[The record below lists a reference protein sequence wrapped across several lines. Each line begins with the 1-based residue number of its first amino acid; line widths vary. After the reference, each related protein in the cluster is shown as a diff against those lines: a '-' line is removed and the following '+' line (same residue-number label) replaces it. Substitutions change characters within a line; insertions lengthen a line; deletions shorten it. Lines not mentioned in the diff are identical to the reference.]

1 VTPGADYAGDP
12 GGRQTNE
19 ESIMAVG
26 HQVPSSQREALKDEF
41 ASIPP
46 AAPEPTHSER
56 ARTLLHATKAGS
68 LATISVDFP
77 GYPFGSVVSYA
88 LDRLGRPLLLLSDI
102 AEHTRNLQ
110 ADPRA
115 SLMATEDDRPGDVL
129 ALGRVTLI
137 GDLSAVPAEEVDGIR
152 ESYLGVHPNAVYVGF
167 GDFNFYRL
175 DVSSVR
181 YVGGFGHMSWVEA
194 DEYSSAEPDPLRP
207 EQTSIL
213 EHMNNDH
220 ADSLVVYA
228 KAFGVVPDA
237 TGATM
242 LTCDRYG
249 FDLLI
254 EAPGGKQAVRIP
266 FGVSTDTPDAVRKA
280 MIRLVTEG
288 RETLG

>member
-1 VTPGADYAGDP
+1 
-12 GGRQTNE
+12 
-19 ESIMAVG
+19 MAVG
-26 HQVPSSQREALKDEF
+26 HQVTSTQREAFKDDF

-56 ARTLLHATKAGS
+56 ARTLLHATKTGS

-88 LDRLGRPLLLLSDI
+88 LDDDGQPLLLLSDI

-110 ADPRA
+110 ADSRA

-137 GDLSAVPAEEVDGIR
+137 GDLSAVPDGKVPAVR
-152 ESYLGVHPNAVYVGF
+152 EAYLAVHPKALYADF

-181 YVGGFGHMSWVEA
+181 YVGGFGHMSWVDA
-194 DEYSSAEPDPLRP
+194 DSYAAAEPDPLRA

-228 KAFGVVPDA
+228 KAFGGVADA

-254 EAPGGKQAVRIP
+254 EAPSGKQAVRIP
-266 FGVSTDTPDAVRKA
+266 FGQSTDTPDEVRKA

-288 RETLG
+288 RELLG

>member
-1 VTPGADYAGDP
+1 
-12 GGRQTNE
+12 
-19 ESIMAVG
+19 MAVG
-26 HQVPSSQREALKDEF
+26 HQVTSAQRESLKEEF
-41 ASIPP
+41 ASLPP
-46 AAPEPTHSER
+46 PAPEPTHAER
-56 ARTLLHATKAGS
+56 ARTLLNATKVGS

-88 LDRLGRPLLLLSDI
+88 LDEEGRPLLLLSDI
-102 AEHTRNLQ
+102 AEHTRNLRV
-110 ADPRA
+110 DSRA

-137 GDLSAVPAEEVDGIR
+137 GDLSAVPDDEKDLVRAR
-152 ESYLGVHPNAVYVGF
+152 YLAAHPNAVYVDF

-194 DEYSSAEPDPLRP
+194 ADYAAAEPDPLRS

-213 EHMNNDH
+213 EHMNHDH

-228 KAFGVVPDA
+228 KVFGGVPDA
-237 TGATM
+237 TGGTM

-254 EAPGGKQAVRIP
+254 EAPSGKQAVRIP
-266 FGVSTDTPDAVRKA
+266 FGQQTDTPEAVRKA
-280 MIRLVTEG
+280 MIGLVTEG
-288 RETLG
+288 RAKLGV

>member
-1 VTPGADYAGDP
+1 
-12 GGRQTNE
+12 
-19 ESIMAVG
+19 MAVG
-26 HQVPSSQREALKDEF
+26 HQVPSTQREALKDEF

-46 AAPEPTHSER
+46 AAPEPTHAER
-56 ARTLLHATKAGS
+56 ARTLLHATKSGS
-68 LATISVDFP
+68 LATISADFP

-88 LDRLGRPLLLLSDI
+88 LDEAGRPLLLLSDL

-137 GDLSAVPAEEVDGIR
+137 GDLNTVPDDEREAVR
-152 ESYLGVHPNAVYVGF
+152 ETYLAVHPNAVYVDF

-194 DEYSSAEPDPLRP
+194 ADYAAAEPDPLRS

-228 KAFGVVPDA
+228 KAFGGTPDA

-254 EAPGGKQAVRIP
+254 EAPSGKQAVRIP
-266 FGVSTDTPDAVRKA
+266 FGESTATPDAVRQA
-280 MIRLVTEG
+280 MIRLVAEG
-288 RETLG
+288 RAALQG

>member
-1 VTPGADYAGDP
+1 
-12 GGRQTNE
+12 
-19 ESIMAVG
+19 MAVG
-26 HQVPSSQREALKDEF
+26 HQVTSAQRESFKEEF

-46 AAPEPTHSER
+46 AAPEPTHAER
-56 ARTLLHATKAGS
+56 ARTLLHATKVGS

-88 LDRLGRPLLLLSDI
+88 LDDAGRPLLLLSDL
-102 AEHTRNLQ
+102 AEHTRNLH
-110 ADPRA
+110 ADSRA

-137 GDLSAVPAEEVDGIR
+137 GDLSAVPADAVEGVR
-152 ESYLGVHPNAVYVGF
+152 ALYLAAHPSAVYVDF

-181 YVGGFGHMSWVEA
+181 YVGGFGHMSWVDA
-194 DEYSSAEPDPLRP
+194 DDYAAARPDPLRS

-228 KAFGVVPDA
+228 KAFGGVPDA
-237 TGATM
+237 TGGTM

-254 EAPGGKQAVRIP
+254 EAPSGKQAVRIP
-266 FGVSTDTPDAVRKA
+266 FGDSTDTPDAVREA

-288 RETLG
+288 RQKLA

>member
-1 VTPGADYAGDP
+1 MTVGNQASSTQHGAL
-12 GGRQTNE
+12 R
-19 ESIMAVG
+19 
-26 HQVPSSQREALKDEF
+26 DEF
-41 ASIPP
+41 ASVPP

-56 ARTLLHATKAGS
+56 ARTLLHATKVGS

-88 LDRLGRPLLLLSDI
+88 LDDAGRPLLLLSDL

-110 ADPRA
+110 ADSRA

-137 GDLSAVPAEEVDGIR
+137 GDLSAVPEEDVEMVR
-152 ESYLGVHPNAVYVGF
+152 ALYLTAHPRALYADF

-194 DEYSSAEPDPLRP
+194 GDYASARPDPLRA

-220 ADSLVVYA
+220 AESLVVYA
-228 KAFGVVPDA
+228 KAFGGVPDA
-237 TGATM
+237 MGATM
-242 LTCDRYG
+242 ITCDRYG
-249 FDLLI
+249 FDLLV
-254 EAPGGKQAVRIP
+254 EAPSGKQAVRIP

-280 MIRLVTEG
+280 MVRLVTEG
-288 RETLG
+288 RERLG

>member
-1 VTPGADYAGDP
+1 
-12 GGRQTNE
+12 
-19 ESIMAVG
+19 MAVG
-26 HQVPSSQREALKDEF
+26 HQVSSTQRESLKDEF

-46 AAPEPTHSER
+46 AAPEPTHAER
-56 ARTLLHATKAGS
+56 ARTLVHATRVGAF
-68 LATISVDFP
+68 ATVSVDFP

-88 LDRLGRPLLLLSDI
+88 LDDDGNPILLLSDI
-102 AEHTRNLQ
+102 AEHTRNLK
-110 ADPRA
+110 ADARA

-137 GDLSAVPAEEVDGIR
+137 GDLESVPSEQREAIR
-152 ESYLGVHPNAVYVGF
+152 ATYLAAHPKALYADF

-175 DVSSVR
+175 AVNSVR

-194 DEYSSAEPDPLRP
+194 ADYAASEADPLRS

-220 ADSLVVYA
+220 ADALVIYA
-228 KAFGVVPDA
+228 KTFGNAPQA

-249 FDLLI
+249 FDMLI
-254 EAPGGKQAVRIP
+254 EAPDGKHAVRVP
-266 FGVSTDTPDAVRKA
+266 FGESIDTPDAVRQA
-280 MIRLVTEG
+280 MIRLVAEG
-288 RETLG
+288 RKLLS

>member
-1 VTPGADYAGDP
+1 
-12 GGRQTNE
+12 
-19 ESIMAVG
+19 MAVG
-26 HQVPSSQREALKDEF
+26 HQVPNAQRDALKDEF

-46 AAPEPTHSER
+46 AAPEPTRSER
-56 ARTLLHATKAGS
+56 ARTLLHATKTGS

-77 GYPFGSVVSYA
+77 GYPFGSVVTYA
-88 LDRLGRPLLLLSDI
+88 LDELGRPLLLLSDL

-110 ADPRA
+110 ADSRA

-137 GDLSAVPAEEVDGIR
+137 GDLSAVPAEELDSVR
-152 ESYLGVHPNAVYVGF
+152 ETYLAVHPKALYIDF
-167 GDFNFYRL
+167 DDFNLYRL

-181 YVGGFGHMSWVEA
+181 YVGGFGHMSWVDA
-194 DEYSSAEPDPLRP
+194 DEYSTAQPDPLRSD
-207 EQTSIL
+207 QTSIL
-213 EHMNNDH
+213 EHMNTDH

-228 KAFGVVPDA
+228 KAFGGVPDA

-242 LTCDRYG
+242 LNCDRYG

-254 EAPGGKQAVRIP
+254 EAPSGKQAVRIP

-288 RETLG
+288 RERL

>member
-1 VTPGADYAGDP
+1 
-12 GGRQTNE
+12 
-19 ESIMAVG
+19 MAVG
-26 HQVPSSQREALKDEF
+26 HQVPSAQRESLKEEF

-46 AAPEPTHSER
+46 AAPEPTHAER
-56 ARTLLHATKAGS
+56 ARTLLHATKVGS

-88 LDRLGRPLLLLSDI
+88 LDDSGRPLLLLSDL

-110 ADPRA
+110 ADSRA

-137 GDLSAVPAEEVDGIR
+137 GDLSAVPADEVDEVR
-152 ESYLGVHPNAVYVGF
+152 ARYLAAHPNAVYVDF

-181 YVGGFGHMSWVEA
+181 YVGGFGHMSWVDAA
-194 DEYSSAEPDPLRP
+194 DYVAAGPDPLRP

-228 KAFGVVPDA
+228 KAFGGVPDA
-237 TGATM
+237 TGGTM

-254 EAPGGKQAVRIP
+254 EAPSGKQAVRIP
-266 FGVSTDTPDAVRKA
+266 FGAATDTPEAVRNS

-288 RETLG
+288 REKVGL

>member
-1 VTPGADYAGDP
+1 
-12 GGRQTNE
+12 
-19 ESIMAVG
+19 MAVG
-26 HQVPSSQREALKDEF
+26 HRVPSAQRESLKDEF

-56 ARTLLHATKAGS
+56 ARTLLHATKTGS

-88 LDRLGRPLLLLSDI
+88 LDELGRPLLLLSDL

-110 ADPRA
+110 ADSRA

-137 GDLSAVPAEEVDGIR
+137 GDLSAVPKEDLADVR
-152 ESYLGVHPNAVYVGF
+152 EAYLTVHPNTVYVDF

-194 DEYSSAEPDPLRP
+194 DEYTAARPDPLRS

-228 KAFGVVPDA
+228 KAFGGAPEA

-254 EAPGGKQAVRIP
+254 EAPTGKQAVRIP
-266 FGVSTDTPDAVRKA
+266 FGAATDTPDAVRQA

-288 RETLG
+288 RRQLG

>member
-1 VTPGADYAGDP
+1 
-12 GGRQTNE
+12 
-19 ESIMAVG
+19 MAVG
-26 HQVPSSQREALKDEF
+26 HQVSSAQRESLKDEF
-41 ASIPP
+41 SSIPP

-56 ARTLLHATKAGS
+56 ARTLLHSTKTGS

-88 LDRLGRPLLLLSDI
+88 LDELGRPLLLLSDL

-110 ADPRA
+110 ADSRA

-137 GDLSAVPAEEVDGIR
+137 GDLSGVPADELEAVR
-152 ESYLGVHPNAVYVGF
+152 ATYLAVHPNAVYVDF

-181 YVGGFGHMSWVEA
+181 YVGGFGHMSWVDA
-194 DEYSSAEPDPLRP
+194 DEYSSAQPDPLRS

-220 ADSLVVYA
+220 GDAMVVYA
-228 KAFGVVPDA
+228 KAFGGVADA

-254 EAPGGKQAVRIP
+254 EAPSGKQAVRIP
-266 FGVSTDTPDAVRKA
+266 FGAATDTPDAVRKA

-288 RETLG
+288 RERL